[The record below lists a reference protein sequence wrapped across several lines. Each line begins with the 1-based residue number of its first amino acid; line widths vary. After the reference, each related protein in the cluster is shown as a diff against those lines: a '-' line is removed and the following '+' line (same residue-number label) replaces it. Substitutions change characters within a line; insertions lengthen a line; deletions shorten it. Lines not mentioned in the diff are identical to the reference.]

1 MYVVRLTIH
10 FDYSVLVVRGDA
22 RKQGKQVSETGRR
35 QHLATEFYDENDV
48 ENQPMDTVATCC
60 VIGVPDSFAPV
71 LDVLLVRTRKD
82 VLPRMLHLRE
92 CSSSKYYPEIPC
104 VIAKSLITKY
114 QRNKKLVTVSHIVLP
129 ICGDKG
135 KQIKWE
141 KNGLRIPALFKK
153 EILPI
158 TFPKPVVGWVRS
170 IEFFKRKG
178 QWLAS
183 VCYNTHA
190 QPQIEVKGCIGVD
203 RNSVGNVAV
212 LADPQNGQVRHLGFN
227 PAATKDNWRRRRATL
242 KSQGKIRTLRQL
254 SQKQS
259 RRTKHE
265 NHIVS
270 KAIVSYAKTHRR
282 AIAVENL
289 ESVRKPKSKIR
300 GYVERS
306 QWAFYQLLQYITYKA
321 ALLGVPVIKVNP
333 AYTSQDCS
341 RCGQRTK
348 PNGKAFVC
356 ASCGH
361 KDHRDSNSAF
371 NIGMS
376 GNRTID
382 VELLADSASRRS
394 GVLVTPFLATT
405 EAYAYA

>member
-1 MYVVRLTIH
+1 MLRV
-10 FDYSVLVVRGDA
+10 
-22 RKQGKQVSETGRR
+22 
-35 QHLATEFYDENDV
+35 
-48 ENQPMDTVATCC
+48 
-60 VIGVPDSFAPV
+60 
-71 LDVLLVRTRKD
+71 RKD

-92 CSSSKYYPEIPC
+92 ASSSKYYPEVPC

-114 QRNKKLVTVSHIVLP
+114 QRNEKLVTAKNIVLP

-135 KQIKWE
+135 KQIKLE
-141 KNGLRIPALFKK
+141 KYGIRIPALFKK

-158 TFPKPVVGWVRS
+158 TFPKPVVGWVRQV
-170 IEFFKRKG
+170 EFFKRKG

-183 VCYNTHA
+183 VCYNTPT
-190 QPQIEVKGCIGVD
+190 QPQIEVVGCIGVD

-242 KSQGKIRTLRQL
+242 KSQGKSRTLRQL
-254 SQKQS
+254 SRKQS

-270 KAIVSYAKTHRR
+270 KQIVSYAKLHRR
-282 AIAVENL
+282 AIAVEDL
-289 ESVRKPKSKIR
+289 KEVRKAKSKIK

-306 QWAFYQLLQYITYKA
+306 QWAFYQLLQYITYKS
-321 ALLGVPVIKVNP
+321 ALLGVPIIKVNP

-348 PNGKAFVC
+348 PNGKVYVC

-376 GNRTID
+376 GNRILD
-382 VELLADSASRRS
+382 VELLTDSVSRGS

-405 EAYAYA
+405 EAYIYA

>member
-1 MYVVRLTIH
+1 MPTKLGHKHKMVDKPV
-10 FDYSVLVVRGDA
+10 
-22 RKQGKQVSETGRR
+22 
-35 QHLATEFYDENDV
+35 
-48 ENQPMDTVATCC
+48 DTVATCTK
-60 VIGVPDSFAPV
+60 VRIPDAFTSI
-71 LDVLLVRTRKD
+71 LDVLLLRVRED
-82 VLPRMLHLRE
+82 CIPRMLHLRE
-92 CSSSKYYPEIPC
+92 ASSSKYYTEIPC
-104 VIAKSLITKY
+104 VVAKSLIAKY
-114 QRNKKLVTVSHIVLP
+114 QRNEKCVTVTNPVIP

-135 KQIKWE
+135 KQIKLE
-141 KNGLRIPALFKK
+141 KGGLRIPALFKK

-183 VCYNTHA
+183 VCYNTHV
-190 QPQIEVKGCIGVD
+190 QPQIEVEGCIGVD

-227 PAATKDNWRRRRATL
+227 PAATKDNWRRRRANL
-242 KSQGKIRTLRQL
+242 KSRGKIRTLRHL
-254 SQKQS
+254 SRKQS

-270 KAIVSYAKTHRR
+270 KQIVSYAKTHRR

-289 ESVRKPKSKIR
+289 ENVRKPKSKIR
-300 GYVERS
+300 GYVEKS
-306 QWAFYQLLQYITYKA
+306 QWAFYQLLSYITYKA

-348 PNGKAFVC
+348 PNGKKFVC

-376 GNRTID
+376 GNRILY
-382 VELLADSASRRS
+382 VGLLTDSESRGS

>member
-1 MYVVRLTIH
+1 M
-10 FDYSVLVVRGDA
+10 RGDA
-22 RKQGKQVSETGRR
+22 REQSNQVIHTGRI
-35 QHLATEFYDENDV
+35 QHLTTELYDEDDV
-48 ENQPMDTVATCC
+48 EDKPMDTVATCC
-60 VIGVPDSFAPV
+60 VVSVPDSFAPV
-71 LDVLLVRTRKD
+71 LDVLLLRVRKY

-92 CSSSKYYPEIPC
+92 CSSSKFYTEIPC
-104 VIAKSLITKY
+104 VVAKSLITKY
-114 QRNKKLVTVSHIVLP
+114 QRNKKLVTVKSIVLP

-135 KQIKWE
+135 KQIKLE

-153 EILPI
+153 EILPV

-178 QWLAS
+178 QWLVS
-183 VCYNTHA
+183 VCYNTYA
-190 QPQIEVKGCIGVD
+190 QPQIEVAGCIGID

-227 PAATKDNWRRRRATL
+227 PAATKDNWRRRRASL
-242 KSQGKIRTLRQL
+242 KSQGKTRTLRQL
-254 SQKQS
+254 SRKQS

-270 KAIVSYAKTHRR
+270 KQIVSYAKLHRR

-289 ESVRKPKSKIR
+289 ENVRKPKSKIR

-348 PNGKAFVC
+348 PNGKIFVC
-356 ASCGH
+356 ASCRH

-371 NIGMS
+371 NIGMG
-376 GNRTID
+376 GNRILD
-382 VELLADSASRRS
+382 VGLLADSVSRRS